1 MVVRLDLRASSAAEV
16 VSCAGGWIC
25 DRVRQGWTVT
35 VAVPTTSQARA
46 LSILGVDLHHSSDG
60 APGGALTL
68 VLSGSEPEPGTGGSG
83 RHMHHR
89 LSSAARAFKA
99 HALAAAGLGGAVA
112 GEESFWLTGPMAG
125 LVDETAAVDLSVSG
139 QP

>member
-1 MVVRLDLRASSAAEV
+1 MLVRLDLRASSAEEV
-16 VSCAGGWIC
+16 VGGAGGWLC

-35 VAVPTTSQARA
+35 VAVPTASQTRA
-46 LSILGVDLHHSSDG
+46 LSILGVALRHPSDE
-60 APGGALTL
+60 APGGALSL
-68 VLSGSEPEPGTGGSG
+68 VLSGSEPEPGTGGPG
-83 RHMHHR
+83 RHIQHR
-89 LSSAARAFKA
+89 LSSAARAFKT
-99 HALAAAGLGGAVA
+99 HALAAADLGGPAA